1 MNIFQT
7 NSRRLEHRGELE
19 RRIVENF
26 SAFDREQIIERL
38 AAANIAY
45 GRVSDLDDLANHPQN
60 RFRNIDTPNGNVKA
74 LGRGAVIEGNANT
87 TLSVPE
93 LGQHNKNVRAEFGR
107 VKR

>member
-7 NSRRLEHRGELE
+7 NSRRLEHREELE

-45 GRVSDLDDLANHPQN
+45 GRVSDL
-60 RFRNIDTPNGNVKA
+60 G
-74 LGRGAVIEGNANT
+74 
-87 TLSVPE
+87 
-93 LGQHNKNVRAEFGR
+93 
-107 VKR
+107 